1 LIRLFVL
8 ALILFSPAIEFAQG
22 VNTQLGNITPFG
34 SYQGYKVDTVSL
46 DSGNVILSI
55 PLRSFRQRGGHSIII
70 AVRALYY
77 RTFIDESESAPSE
90 VANDERGIKP
100 TLVTRVLMVSVML
113 AVAGFAIWRLSKP

>member
-1 LIRLFVL
+1 MSTSVIFHRLFVTHL
-8 ALILFSPAIEFAQG
+8 GDTALLLCA
-22 VNTQLGNITPFG
+22 
-34 SYQGYKVDTVSL
+34 
-46 DSGNVILSI
+46 
-55 PLRSFRQRGGHSIII
+55 III